1 MDYQICLHLGSNMG
15 DRVAHLRTAIRKI
28 SEEVGKISRQSAI
41 YQTEAWGETEQ
52 PDFLNQSI
60 LARTTLTPNTVL
72 TTILKIEEDM
82 GRIREKKWGPR
93 LIDIDLLFYE
103 TVVLETPTLTLPHPQ
118 IPFRNFVL
126 IPTMEIFG
134 DFIHPVFNLS
144 IEELY
149 LRCRDEGEVYLMEP
163 LDPN

>member
-1 MDYQICLHLGSNMG
+1 MDHQICLHLGSNMG
-15 DRVAHLRTAIRKI
+15 NRREHLLRAAHEITEK
-28 SEEVGKISRQSAI
+28 VGEISRQSAI

-60 LARTTLTPNTVL
+60 LAVTNLTPQEVL
-72 TTILKIEEDM
+72 TTILQIEEDL

-103 TVVLETPTLTLPHPQ
+103 TVILDTPNLTLPHPQ
-118 IPFRNFVL
+118 IPFRKFVL

-149 LRCRDEGEVYLMEP
+149 LRCRDQGEVYLMEDFNP
-163 LDPN
+163 D

>member
-1 MDYQICLHLGSNMG
+1 MDHQICLHLGSNMG
-15 DRVAHLRTAIRKI
+15 DRRKHLRRATREI
-28 SEEVGKISRQSAI
+28 EEKVGKISRQSAI

-60 LARTTLTPNTVL
+60 LANTNLTPHEVL
-72 TTILKIEEDM
+72 TTILGIEENM

-103 TVVLETPTLTLPHPQ
+103 TVILDTPTLTLPHPQ
-118 IPFRNFVL
+118 ISFRNFVL

-134 DFIHPVFNLS
+134 DFIHPVFDLS

-149 LRCRDEGEVYLMEP
+149 LRCRDEGVVYLTETF
-163 LDPN
+163 DPD

>member
-1 MDYQICLHLGSNMG
+1 MDHQICLHLGSNMG
-15 DRVAHLRTAIRKI
+15 DQGQNLKTAILEIAKTVGQI
-28 SEEVGKISRQSAI
+28 SDQSSL
-41 YQTEAWGETEQ
+41 YRTEAWGETAQ

-60 LARTTLTPNTVL
+60 LVSTNLSPQIVL
-72 TTILKIEEDM
+72 KTILNIEAEM
-82 GRIREKKWGPR
+82 GRIREKRWGPR
-93 LIDIDLLFYE
+93 LIDIDLLFYDD
-103 TVVLETPTLTLPHPQ
+103 LIIETPSLTVPHPQ

-149 LRCRDEGEVYLMEP
+149 LRSKDKGEVYLEP
-163 LDPN
+163 V

>member
-1 MDYQICLHLGSNMG
+1 
-15 DRVAHLRTAIRKI
+15 
-28 SEEVGKISRQSAI
+28 
-41 YQTEAWGETEQ
+41 
-52 PDFLNQSI
+52 
-60 LARTTLTPNTVL
+60 
-72 TTILKIEEDM
+72 M